1 MIKLILKLFAPF
13 RWFIEK
19 MGADYDQFIRIL
31 KLKLTLDDRRV
42 NRYSKKSGNAQE
54 KTLIKQSFFQVF
66 MGTFFALFLVLVKD
80 PFTFFYL
87 SHTFL
92 MAMMAM
98 MIISEFSTILFDTT
112 DNVII
117 QPLPIK
123 GNTISLARNAHV
135 FVYLAMM
142 AFCISLISI
151 IVAIYKF
158 GNMAG
163 LIFVFTIFLNVLFTL
178 FFANILYLG
187 IMRIVSGER
196 LKNLLMYFQIFIAIF
211 FMAAYQI
218 GLKMVDKT
226 VIQDMVLQVHW
237 FTYLLPPA
245 FFSGLIDALT
255 TLNFDQSH
263 LLFIAEALIIP
274 PFAIYCTGKYLTP
287 VFNRKL
293 MDLEQGDRV
302 SKIKSETAKASLW
315 YKMMSSL
322 LVHTTDEKAAFKL
335 MWKMTGRE
343 RQFKQTMLPTFAYV
357 ILMIIA
363 PNINKHQSFSD
374 FTSGYKYL
382 LILYAFTLVAFS
394 LCTALLIGSNQSST
408 WLFKS
413 LPLKS
418 PASFFKGAINA
429 AFARFFIP
437 FYLIIGIVVCVLWG
451 IKVLPDVFI
460 AFLAIY
466 LITSLLYYFQQPGFP
481 FSLEKTAIQ
490 GGMNAIKVF
499 GLMAL
504 AGIVGFTHFALLKWF
519 DFANLLLIPVYGA
532 AIYYVNRFMVYRKIN
547 WEEVDRVNSYS

>member
-1 MIKLILKLFAPF
+1 
-13 RWFIEK
+13 
-19 MGADYDQFIRIL
+19 
-31 KLKLTLDDRRV
+31 
-42 NRYSKKSGNAQE
+42 
-54 KTLIKQSFFQVF
+54 
-66 MGTFFALFLVLVKD
+66 
-80 PFTFFYL
+80 
-87 SHTFL
+87 
-92 MAMMAM
+92 
-98 MIISEFSTILFDTT
+98 
-112 DNVII
+112 
-117 QPLPIK
+117 
-123 GNTISLARNAHV
+123 
-135 FVYLAMM
+135 
-142 AFCISLISI
+142 
-151 IVAIYKF
+151 
-158 GNMAG
+158 
-163 LIFVFTIFLNVLFTL
+163 
-178 FFANILYLG
+178 
-187 IMRIVSGER
+187 
-196 LKNLLMYFQIFIAIF
+196 
-211 FMAAYQI
+211 
-218 GLKMVDKT
+218 
-226 VIQDMVLQVHW
+226 
-237 FTYLLPPA
+237 
-245 FFSGLIDALT
+245 
-255 TLNFDQSH
+255 
-263 LLFIAEALIIP
+263 
-274 PFAIYCTGKYLTP
+274 
-287 VFNRKL
+287 
-293 MDLEQGDRV
+293 
-302 SKIKSETAKASLW
+302 
-315 YKMMSSL
+315 
-322 LVHTTDEKAAFKL
+322 
-335 MWKMTGRE
+335 MTGRE

-394 LCTALLIGSNQSST
+394 HCTALLIGSNQSST